1 MSDISLLMTGVLTTG
16 QASPPQLPEEPVIQL
31 ENGGQELTV
40 SQETN
45 LVSTV
50 KITPPEFMQSDG
62 IIHAAPSA
70 PALNNE
76 NIFSIITE
84 KIQSKGFYSLVKSL
98 DSGIATEFGNAT
110 ETLLQNG
117 SVLRDTL
124 LKHLSKESNNESV
137 EQKMNLRVLLAS
149 TSFSDWRKATENATN
164 ATNINVNYLSDLPI
178 IEVFSQQ
185 QWLADTQGI
194 NSKFVARSLKYHD
207 ITLPILRFGSSGG
220 AVKVL
225 QRLLLSN
232 GYAIRV
238 DGVFGA
244 LTEAA
249 IKAFQNK
256 HTLPAD
262 GIVGSRT
269 WNELTK

>member
-1 MSDISLLMTGVLTTG
+1 MSDICLLMTGVLTTR
-16 QASPPQLPEEPVIQL
+16 QPSPPQLPEEPVIQL
-31 ENGGQELTV
+31 DNGGQELTQG
-40 SQETN
+40 QETD

-62 IIHAAPSA
+62 TIHAAPSA
-70 PALNNE
+70 LALNKE

-84 KIQSKGFYSLVKSL
+84 NTPSKGFYSLLESQ
-98 DSGIATEFGNAT
+98 DSEATPELGNPT

-124 LKHLSKESNNESV
+124 LKNLSKESNNGSV
-137 EQKMNLRVLLAS
+137 EQKMNLRVMLAS
-149 TSFSDWRKATENATN
+149 TSLPDWRTATENATN
-164 ATNINVNYLSDLPI
+164 ATNINVNSLPLPI
-178 IEVFSQQ
+178 IEAFPQQ
-185 QWLADTQGI
+185 QWLADTQGSD
-194 NSKFVARSLKYHD
+194 SKFVARSLKYND
-207 ITLPILRFGSSGG
+207 ISLPILRFGSSG
-220 AVKVL
+220 VSVRVL

-238 DGVFGA
+238 DGIFGA

-249 IKAFQNK
+249 VKAFQNQ
-256 HTLPAD
+256 HTLAAD

-269 WNELTK
+269 WNELTR